1 MLTEEQFQTLEVIEE
16 VLKPFSDAQRCLEGD
31 KYVNISLIVL
41 CIKRLHGT
49 LHSALAASVH
59 NQELY
64 DLLHDMIT
72 DFDNRWGQE
81 IQYNYNMVRRAF
93 RRQEG
98 IPRYAYWGALLDPR
112 TKKLQ

>member
-1 MLTEEQFQTLEVIEE
+1 MDHFRFWNF
-16 VLKPFSDAQRCLEGD
+16 KPNISDAQQCLEGD

-64 DLLHDMIT
+64 DLLHDMIIVQPFV
-72 DFDNRWGQE
+72 DKK
-81 IQYNYNMVRRAF
+81 
-93 RRQEG
+93 
-98 IPRYAYWGALLDPR
+98 AYQDMHTGECYWIHGP
-112 TKKLQ
+112 KKLQLKC